1 MLWNDGSQLGHPIV
15 HAHDDTVWFT
25 SLSVVEP
32 RSWAMLPHESPSVPW
47 VPFLHIHV
55 EPPFAI
61 FLQGTSDAETIFWAT
76 MYGLVATML
85 ASYGP
90 RIGFSGWSFEGNP
103 VSPVSPVSLLK
114 RSWACNWLR
123 LIPKMW
129 PKAFWMDT
137 EQQCKKQQIG
147 GTSKKCQKV
156 KTSFHQELHLLNYFA
171 QSAPSR
177 SATVLALRNLL
188 FWLQGMQSS
197 QRATSNT
204 STSRIIS
211 SSFAWNIFWNIS
223 CMMSFVT
230 QLRPLEEMQPSKSLD
245 TKSMKASCASACSPC
260 WNSPRSRN
268 WAEYI
273 CWDKFKRMMDI
284 DGPKAD
290 IGKNSDVSIYQL
302 LAA

>member
-1 MLWNDGSQLGHPIV
+1 
-15 HAHDDTVWFT
+15 
-25 SLSVVEP
+25 
-32 RSWAMLPHESPSVPW
+32 MLPHESPW
-47 VPFLHIHV
+47 VPVLHIHV

-90 RIGFSGWSFEGNP
+90 RRIGFSGWSFEGNP
-103 VSPVSPVSLLK
+103 VSPVSRVSLLK
-114 RSWACNWLR
+114 HSWACNWLR

-129 PKAFWMDT
+129 PKAFWMNT
-137 EQQCKKQQIG
+137 EQWCKKQQSD
-147 GTSKKCQKV
+147 GTSNKSQKV
-156 KTSFHQELHLLNYFA
+156 RTSFHQELHLLNYFA

-177 SATVLALRNLL
+177 SATVLALRNILL
-188 FWLQGMQSS
+188 WQGMQSS
-197 QRATSNT
+197 HRATSNT

-211 SSFAWNIFWNIS
+211 SSFAWNIS

-273 CWDKFKRMMDI
+273 CWDKFKRFKRMMDI
-284 DGPKAD
+284 DGPKAV
-290 IGKNSDVSIYQL
+290 IGKNSWRIYQL
-302 LAA
+302 LATFLHLCQGTIGGCSLD

>member
-1 MLWNDGSQLGHPIV
+1 MMATAWPPYCSCSRGHGVILPP
-15 HAHDDTVWFT
+15 
-25 SLSVVEP
+25 LPVVEP
-32 RSWAMLPHESPSVPW
+32 RSCV
-47 VPFLHIHV
+47 LHIHV

-114 RSWACNWLR
+114 HSWACNWLR

-129 PKAFWMDT
+129 PKALLDGCRT
-137 EQQCKKQQIG
+137 KNIKKQQSG
-147 GTSKKCQKV
+147 GASKKSQKV

-188 FWLQGMQSS
+188 LWLQGMQSS

-211 SSFAWNIFWNIS
+211 SSFAWNIFWNVS

-260 WNSPRSRN
+260 WNSPHSRN

-273 CWDKFKRMMDI
+273 CWDKFKRTMDLR
-284 DGPKAD
+284 
-290 IGKNSDVSIYQL
+290 QL
-302 LAA
+302 